1 MKYVG
6 SDVALRAWE
15 RFEKQVCMM
24 LMDNETGLHYAIVKM
39 KGSVSGYTAKFMK
52 SWENRKLYEDG

>member
-1 MKYVG
+1 M
-6 SDVALRAWE
+6 ALRAWE